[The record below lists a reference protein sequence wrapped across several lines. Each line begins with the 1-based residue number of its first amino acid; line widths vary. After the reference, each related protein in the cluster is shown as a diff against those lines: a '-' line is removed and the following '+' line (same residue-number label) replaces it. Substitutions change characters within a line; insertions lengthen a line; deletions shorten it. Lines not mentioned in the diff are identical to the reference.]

1 VEAKLPRPKCCRN
14 IGLMPEKNYFCP
26 KGVKVAPD
34 DEVQLSLDEFEAFRL
49 AHYEGMYQE
58 QAAAMMNV
66 SRPTFGRIIES
77 AQNKIADFL
86 VNGKALK
93 ITGGEI
99 FVINANLN
107 PCETCKRSSELCDR
121 GTDSRRCPFCRK
133 TIKKDRGERHENCIT
148 IKAEPGR

>member
-1 VEAKLPRPKCCRN
+1 LPRPKCCRN
-14 IGLMPEKNYFCP
+14 IGLMPENTSFKP
-26 KGVKVAPD
+26 EGVKVSSC
-34 DEVQLSLDEFEAFRL
+34 DEVQLTLDEFEAFRL

-58 QAAAMMNV
+58 QAASLMNV

-99 FVINANLN
+99 FVINSNLN
-107 PCETCKRSSELCDR
+107 PCENCKRSSENCER
-121 GTDSRRCPFCRK
+121 GKDGRRCPYCRK
-133 TIKKDRGERHENCIT
+133 NNRNVKEKICLTDSVK
-148 IKAEPGR
+148 